1 MQLDCT
7 AQNYAWGIKGKASMV
22 AKFKAV
28 SSATST
34 IQEDQ
39 CYAELW

>member
-7 AQNYAWGIKGKASMV
+7 AQNYAWGIKGNASMV

-28 SSATST
+28 SSASST
-34 IQEDQ
+34 IAEDQ